1 MNKPLNPVFSGLP
14 TTIFTV
20 MSDLANEYE
29 AINLGQGFPDTD
41 GPERL
46 RRAAAR
52 AIIDGPNQYPQ
63 SRGTAE
69 LRRAV
74 AEHDRRFYGIDFDW
88 REEVIVTSGATEA
101 LAACLFS
108 VVGEGDEVIVLEPAY
123 DSYAPIIR
131 AAGGVPRFLQLQTPD
146 WHLDMEALA
155 AAINER
161 TGAIMLNSP
170 MNPAGKVF
178 TEQELS
184 LIAELACRHDLYV
197 ICDEVYEHLTF
208 DRCRHIPLITFPGM
222 RDRCMRIGSAGKTFS
237 LTGWKVGYICAGR
250 ELADTI
256 ARAHQFLTFTTAP
269 ALQHAVT
276 LGLDSDDGYFHDLAA
291 DMQSRRDILAQ
302 GLEKIGFTLLPCQGT
317 YFLVVDYSR
326 LDDSRSDEAF
336 CRTITMEAGVA
347 AIPLSAFYQSG
358 AASAPRNL
366 IRFCFCKKPEILK
379 EAVNRLSDYL
389 G

>member
-1 MNKPLNPVFSGLP
+1 MNKPLNPVFSNLP

-29 AINLGQGFPDTD
+29 AINLGQGFPDTE
-41 GPERL
+41 GPETI

-52 AIIDGPNQYPQ
+52 AIIEGPNQYPQ
-63 SRGTAE
+63 SRGTEE

-74 AEHDRRFYGIDFDW
+74 AGHDRRFYDMDFDW
-88 REEVIVTSGATEA
+88 RREVIITSGATEA
-101 LAACLFS
+101 LAACLFT
-108 VVGEGDEVIVLEPAY
+108 VVREGDEVIVLEPAY

-131 AAGGVPRFLQLQTPD
+131 AAGGSPRFVQLMTPN
-146 WHLDMEALA
+146 WRLDVEQLEAV
-155 AAINER
+155 INDR

-178 TEQELS
+178 TELELS
-184 LIAELACRHDLYV
+184 QIAETACRHDLYV

-208 DRCRHIPLITFPGM
+208 DRYKHIPLIALPGM
-222 RDRCMRIGSAGKTFS
+222 RERCMRIGSAGKTFS

-250 ELADTI
+250 ELADTL

-269 ALQHAVT
+269 ALQHAVA
-276 LGLDSDDGYFHDLAA
+276 LGLDSDEGYFRELAA
-291 DMQSRRDILAQ
+291 DMQSCRDILAN
-302 GLEKIGFTLLPCQGT
+302 GLKKVGFRLLPCHGT
-317 YFLVVDYSR
+317 YFLVTDFSH
-326 LDDSRSDEAF
+326 LDGARSDEEF

-347 AIPLSAFYQSG
+347 AIPLSAFYQSDD
-358 AASAPRNL
+358 AAVPRNL
-366 IRFCFCKKPEILK
+366 IRFCFCKKPEVLQ
-379 EAVNRLSDYL
+379 EAVSRLADFF